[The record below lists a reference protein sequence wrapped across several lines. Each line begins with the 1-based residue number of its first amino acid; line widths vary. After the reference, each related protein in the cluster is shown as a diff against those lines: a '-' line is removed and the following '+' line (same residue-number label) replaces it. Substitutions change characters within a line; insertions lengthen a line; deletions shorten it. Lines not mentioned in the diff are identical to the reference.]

1 MITELYRQLYVDEEA
16 RTANMGLWQV
26 GLTEVIEHQ

>member
-1 MITELYRQLYVDEEA
+1 MDKSSSGQKTA
-16 RTANMGLWQV
+16 AANMGLWQV

>member
-1 MITELYRQLYVDEEA
+1 MQNHLKQHDREES